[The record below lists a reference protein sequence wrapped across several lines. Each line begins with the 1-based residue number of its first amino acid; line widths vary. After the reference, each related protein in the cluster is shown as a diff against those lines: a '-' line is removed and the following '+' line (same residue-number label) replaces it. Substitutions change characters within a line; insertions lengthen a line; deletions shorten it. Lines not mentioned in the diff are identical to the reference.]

1 MQKITLNLIP
11 DGVPPV
17 VYVNQFD
24 TGREFQISFKEGLS
38 PYNFPSGVVFRING
52 RKADNHVFEYTE
64 SDKWDA
70 SHNIITKSGSGT
82 SLTVTIAT
90 SEQMTAAAGEAEVQ
104 LTFKSSSASN
114 DILGTLNFILAVQ
127 EKPDAN
133 GDPSESD
140 LPDRVESVNGIGP
153 DANGNVLLP
162 PAQGAIGAHNIATV
176 EPTRIMS
183 TARAAG
189 TQVYVTADDQ
199 LYDIISSIGSGG
211 TLTPGTN
218 AIASSISS
226 DLVDLDYHSAT
237 ISSLNNTLFATAKI
251 LYNRFWGF
259 ATINAYWSTAI
270 SIPANTWYDIGKVSC
285 SSVDDIRSVYYN
297 PNGETRGLCRIL
309 GDGTIQLL
317 NNNGSAMSIREVY
330 FQIIFPRV

>member
-70 SHNIITKSGSGT
+70 THNIITKNGSGT

-90 SEQMTAAAGEAEVQ
+90 SEQMTAAAGDAEVQ
-104 LTFKSSSASN
+104 LTIKSSSASN

-153 DANGNVLLP
+153 DANGNVSLP
-162 PAQGAIGAHNIATV
+162 PALGAIGAHNIAPV

-199 LYDIISSIGSGG
+199 LYNITSPIGSGG

-226 DLVDLDYHSAT
+226 DLASMIKVDSIRWTTAKTIALPSINNLVIIARGGSVTAFATTTETSAVNYIKNDFGISSTVTLDSSGTFFNWNYASAT
-237 ISSLNNTLFATAKI
+237 SGSGTTASVLI
-251 LYNRFWGF
+251 LSFG
-259 ATINAYWSTAI
+259 
-270 SIPANTWYDIGKVSC
+270 
-285 SSVDDIRSVYYN
+285 
-297 PNGETRGLCRIL
+297 NG
-309 GDGTIQLL
+309 
-317 NNNGSAMSIREVY
+317 
-330 FQIIFPRV
+330 

>member
-90 SEQMTAAAGEAEVQ
+90 SEQMTAAAGDAEVQ

-153 DANGNVLLP
+153 DANGNVSLP
-162 PAQGAIGAHNIATV
+162 PALGAIGAHNIAPV

-199 LYDIISSIGSGG
+199 LYDIISPIGAGG

-226 DLVDLDYHSAT
+226 DLTAEDVSSSFKSSDTDLTLTYAIKVNGFVYLVCQLSNVTTSNSQYIKEVMSSNRPAALTPVMVFSGSAT
-237 ISSLNNTLFATAKI
+237 NPVVSACIDK
-251 LYNRFWGF
+251 WGQ
-259 ATINAYWSTAI
+259 II
-270 SIPANTWYDIGKVSC
+270 
-285 SSVDDIRSVYYN
+285 IRS
-297 PNGETRGLCRIL
+297 
-309 GDGTIQLL
+309 
-317 NNNGSAMSIREVY
+317 GSASVSNMSYYVMAIY
-330 FQIIFPRV
+330 RV

>member
-90 SEQMTAAAGEAEVQ
+90 SEQMTAAAGDAEVQ

-162 PAQGAIGAHNIATV
+162 PALGAIGAHNIAPV
-176 EPTRIMS
+176 EPTRTMS

-199 LYDIISSIGSGG
+199 LYDIISPIGSGG

-226 DLVDLDYHSAT
+226 DLTNLSLASFFERVDILGGATYTATLFSDSMYFVGSSSNVTKEAYLLMTNSSGISIESLIAAPTANIAITSSGLTLSAK
-237 ISSLNNTLFATAKI
+237 NNT
-251 LYNRFWGF
+251 
-259 ATINAYWSTAI
+259 AYRLSMRIAL
-270 SIPANTWYDIGKVSC
+270 IG
-285 SSVDDIRSVYYN
+285 RTN
-297 PNGETRGLCRIL
+297 
-309 GDGTIQLL
+309 
-317 NNNGSAMSIREVY
+317 
-330 FQIIFPRV
+330 

>member
-90 SEQMTAAAGEAEVQ
+90 SEQMTAAAGDAEVQ

-153 DANGNVLLP
+153 DANGNVSLP
-162 PAQGAIGAHNIATV
+162 PALGAIGAHNISTV
-176 EPTRIMS
+176 EATRQMS
-183 TARAAG
+183 TAYSTG
-189 TQVYVTADDQ
+189 DYVYVTADDQ
-199 LYDIISSIGSGG
+199 LYKVTSPIGAGG

-218 AIASSISS
+218 AAVCKLSS
-226 DLVDLDYHSAT
+226 DLASKQKKLVEKSITASFTIAANNYYASVSVDFSTLISQGFKPVFINA
-237 ISSLNNTLFATAKI
+237 ILPASLNVKAAFAWSSLNAAGTGATFYAMTLDRSNTSSAI
-251 LYNRFWGF
+251 SG
-259 ATINAYWSTAI
+259 TAI
-270 SIPANTWYDIGKVSC
+270 VC
-285 SSVDDIRSVYYN
+285 V
-297 PNGETRGLCRIL
+297 LCE
-309 GDGTIQLL
+309 Q
-317 NNNGSAMSIREVY
+317 V
-330 FQIIFPRV
+330 

>member
-90 SEQMTAAAGEAEVQ
+90 SEQMTAAAGDAEIQ

-162 PAQGAIGAHNIATV
+162 PALGAIGAHNIAPV

-218 AIASSISS
+218 AIASSISG
-226 DLVDLDYHSAT
+226 DLASKQIKTTKL
-237 ISSLNNTLFATAKI
+237 SSVAFNNGAGMAYFDWTTKI
-251 LYNRFWGF
+251 LVSAYEDSGSNAITVTPYNRGNKTTVGF
-259 ATINAYWSTAI
+259 GALVYGSSPYTGTTDVILCYQ
-270 SIPANTWYDIGKVSC
+270 DI
-285 SSVDDIRSVYYN
+285 
-297 PNGETRGLCRIL
+297 T
-309 GDGTIQLL
+309 
-317 NNNGSAMSIREVY
+317 
-330 FQIIFPRV
+330 